1 MRARFVCGMGWTLGV
16 LGLVV
21 SASGHLLA
29 QPPRAPEI
37 DGGMVTTGL
46 GLLVSSVMILR
57 SRRSK

>member
-29 QPPRAPEI
+29 QPRAPEI
-37 DGGMVTTGL
+37 DGGTVSAAL
-46 GLLVSSVMILR
+46 GLLVSSVIILR